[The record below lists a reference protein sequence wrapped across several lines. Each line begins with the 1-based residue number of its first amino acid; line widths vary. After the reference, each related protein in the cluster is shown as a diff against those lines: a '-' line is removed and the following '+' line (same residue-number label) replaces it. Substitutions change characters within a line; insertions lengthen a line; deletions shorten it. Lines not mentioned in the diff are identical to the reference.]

1 MITKCKAKKWENNLK
16 QELQFI
22 VYLRSMQPH
31 ARFRDKLY
39 DFTRHVKNVIFASHQ
54 EKAVTA
60 QERFKRDSLDL
71 LIRQLYQCSST
82 KSRGIS
88 LMILI
93 TSSLPLLPSP
103 RLQSTNKINLRDERK
118 SAYTFCN
125 TKTKTVF

>member
-16 QELQFI
+16 QELQFV

-60 QERFKRDSLDL
+60 QERFSRSLDQTAL
-71 LIRQLYQCSST
+71 SVFVHQEQGYFTYDSHH
-82 KSRGIS
+82 
-88 LMILI
+88 
-93 TSSLPLLPSP
+93 SLPLLPSP

-118 SAYTFCN
+118 SAYTLCN